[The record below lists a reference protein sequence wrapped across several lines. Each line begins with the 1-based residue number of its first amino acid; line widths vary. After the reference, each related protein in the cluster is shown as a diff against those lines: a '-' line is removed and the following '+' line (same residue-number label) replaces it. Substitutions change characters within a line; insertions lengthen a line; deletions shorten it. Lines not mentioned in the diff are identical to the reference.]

1 MTSTKTI
8 LARILFILYLAAIAF
23 LCFMHADKLPDMQ
36 KTLLGIP
43 TDKVAHFLM
52 FLPFPILAFLA
63 YDHVTNKFWSAVLFA
78 VLTFAVGAG
87 IAWLTEYVQG
97 MLPYRSR
104 EIADLKADLLA
115 LGISTLGVF
124 ITDITHLP
132 NRN

>member
-1 MTSTKTI
+1 MSTKTI
-8 LARILFILYLAAIAF
+8 LARILFVVYLAAIAF

-36 KTLLGIP
+36 KTLFGIP

-63 YDHVTNKFWSAVLFA
+63 YDHVTNKVWSAVLFA
-78 VLTFAVGAG
+78 VLTFAVGAA
-87 IAWLTEYVQG
+87 IAWGTEYVQG

-104 EIADLKADLLA
+104 DIADLRADLLA

-124 ITDITHLP
+124 ITDVVNLP
-132 NRN
+132 KRN

>member
-36 KTLLGIP
+36 KTFLGIP
-43 TDKVAHFLM
+43 SDKVAHFLM

-63 YDHVTNKFWSAVLFA
+63 YDHATNKFWSALLFA

-87 IAWLTEYVQG
+87 IAWLTEYIQG

-104 EIADLKADLLA
+104 DLSDFRADLLA

-132 NRN
+132 RRN